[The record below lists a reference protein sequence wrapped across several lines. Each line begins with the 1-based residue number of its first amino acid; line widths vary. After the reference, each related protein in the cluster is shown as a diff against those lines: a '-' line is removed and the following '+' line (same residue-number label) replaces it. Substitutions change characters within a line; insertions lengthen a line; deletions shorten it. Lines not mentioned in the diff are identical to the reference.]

1 MKICAYYQQSYFPWL
16 AKHLLE
22 TSVKNEIIYQV
33 NNVMIEIIEG
43 HNKMLLP

>member
-1 MKICAYYQQSYFPWL
+1 VDITNNPWL

-22 TSVKNEIIYQV
+22 TSVKNEILYQV
-33 NNVMIEIIEG
+33 SNVMIEIIEG